1 MLQIQKLRSIY
12 NICKMMPQK
21 IIYAGLATFAVSLEM
36 VFEKWACGKSAMEY
50 KNLPKIQDRG

>member
-1 MLQIQKLRSIY
+1 MLQIQKLSSIY

-36 VFEKWACGKSAMEY
+36 VFESAMEY